1 LTGESSDTIR
11 GFFSMKAMKWA
22 ALILVLFVCSLF
34 CELTVA
40 QEKKEKSGVVI
51 DEAKKS
57 VSVDAK
63 VAPRKL
69 ANLDQIYPIEL
80 IAGWPA
86 PRGKKAHEIVVSVD
100 VEPSEV
106 HRALEKLGLKPGKP
120 AKGEDTKAEGPVVN
134 VFMEVPDASGG
145 TKKVSMEKVL
155 YDPKTKKPAPKM
167 TFIFTGS
174 VLSAPD
180 PNTPDVK
187 KYGADLTGSL
197 IVLFPV
203 SDETVLQTSW
213 TMKEEKYLKL
223 EVNSDI
229 VGKEGGAVKLVIE
242 VPPQKK

>member
-1 LTGESSDTIR
+1 MMRAIKWSAFALVMMTCAFSSE
-11 GFFSMKAMKWA
+11 MM
-22 ALILVLFVCSLF
+22 
-34 CELTVA
+34 VA
-40 QEKKEKSGVVI
+40 QEKKAKSAVVV
-51 DEAKKS
+51 DEAKKT

-69 ANLDQIYPIEL
+69 PNLDQIYPIEL

-86 PRGKKAHEIVVSVD
+86 PRGKKAHEIVVSVEVD
-100 VEPSEV
+100 PSEV
-106 HRALEKLGLKPGKP
+106 HRGLEKLGLKPGKP

-134 VFMEVPDASGG
+134 VYMEVPDPTGG
-145 TKKVSMEKVL
+145 TKKVPMEKVL
-155 YDPKTKKPAPKM
+155 LDPKTRKPPPKM

-180 PNTPDVK
+180 PNTPDIK

-223 EVNSDI
+223 EVNSD
-229 VGKEGGAVKLVIE
+229 VMPKEGGEVKLVIE
-242 VPPQKK
+242 VPPPKK